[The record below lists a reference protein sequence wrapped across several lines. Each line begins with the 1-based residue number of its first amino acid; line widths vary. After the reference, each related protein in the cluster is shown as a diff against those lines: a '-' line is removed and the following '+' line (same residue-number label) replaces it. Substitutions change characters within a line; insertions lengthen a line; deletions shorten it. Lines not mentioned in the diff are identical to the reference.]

1 MEHKESEFKLSKQL
15 IELQNITPRSKG
27 KIMVGVTM
35 GGEYREAIIQVLVV
49 CKTTMFSVREAML
62 VLATCTKMSTK
73 QKAIQIYRLMKE
85 ITEELE
91 NSIIIPNE
99 KDEDI
104 KDDLI
109 GQQINRVM
117 RLQDI
122 CSELNGEQLD
132 LLIKYGQDMIHAG

>member
-1 MEHKESEFKLSKQL
+1 
-15 IELQNITPRSKG
+15 
-27 KIMVGVTM
+27 
-35 GGEYREAIIQVLVV
+35 
-49 CKTTMFSVREAML
+49 
-62 VLATCTKMSTK
+62 
-73 QKAIQIYRLMKE
+73 MKE